1 MKKMVIKQQ
10 RQIMFNH
17 KLMMIKKLNSTQKM
31 TMRTN

>member
-1 MKKMVIKQQ
+1 MKKQ

-17 KLMMIKKLNSTQKM
+17 KLMMIKKLNRTQKI